1 MSRAVLPITS
11 RRPIDTRYIVVVV
24 VVVDTHTHARDRRL
38 ACRSSFLVIDYY
50 RDL

>member
-24 VVVDTHTHARDRRL
+24 DTHRHARDRRL